1 MKKRILITG
10 SGGRFAN
17 ILKKRF
23 FGKNIFYK
31 SKKQL
36 NILNYQEINRN
47 IKKHK
52 IGILI
57 HLAGLSRP
65 MIRHEKNISAS
76 INNNIIGTA
85 NVVKACAKNNVKII
99 YFSTSYVYPGTKGNY
114 KENDPLLPI
123 NNYAWS
129 KLGGETCVHL
139 YKNSLILRI
148 CMTEKPFVHK
158 TAFSNIQL
166 SFMYQDEVVK
176 ILPKLLNK
184 KGIINVGGNKQSPYE
199 FAKKNNKNVEKTFFS
214 YNKYKIKMPKDSSM
228 NVNKLRKILKKK

>member
-10 SGGRFAN
+10 SEGRFAK
-17 ILKKRF
+17 ILKKKF
-23 FGKNIFYK
+23 FGKNIFYMD
-31 SKKQL
+31 KKQL
-36 NILNYQEINRN
+36 NILNYRQINKN
-47 IKKHK
+47 IKKYK
-52 IGILI
+52 IDILI

-65 MIRHEKNISAS
+65 MIRHEKNISDS
-76 INNNIIGTA
+76 INGNIIGTA
-85 NVVKACAKNNVKII
+85 NVVKACAKENVKII

-114 KENDPLLPI
+114 KETDSLLPV

-129 KLGGETCVHL
+129 KLGGEACVHL
-139 YKNSLILRI
+139 YNNSLILRI

-199 FAKKNNKNVEKTFFS
+199 FAKKNNKNVKKTFFLFK
-214 YNKYKIKMPKDSSM
+214 KYDIYIPKDSSI